1 MTDRNNYDE
10 NILKHGKKTQE
21 KFLTY
26 SWNIYYTKIIYKLLI
41 FNCLKTIESQ
51 HRPIINRKS
60 AHSSY

>member
-26 SWNIYYTKIIYKLLI
+26 SWNIYYTKIIYKVLI
-41 FNCLKTIESQ
+41 FNCLKTIES
-51 HRPIINRKS
+51 
-60 AHSSY
+60 